1 MTRRQT
7 DPLRP
12 LTDEER
18 EVLERVNRARSEPAS
33 HVARARAL
41 LAVAEGKSYT
51 DAAELVGRSCGDVV
65 SEWVRRFNQE
75 GIAALEPRHGGGPLI
90 KYGPEEQ
97 ERILA
102 EVRRKPDVEQ
112 DGTATWSLS
121 LLQRSLQQA
130 EDGLPEVST
139 YTIRMTLYEA
149 GWTWQKGAS
158 WCETGK
164 VKRKRKA
171 GVVEVTDPEAEVKKT

>member
-1 MTRRQT
+1 MTRRQK

-18 EVLERVNRARSEPAS
+18 DVLEQISRARSEPAS
-33 HVARARAL
+33 HVVRARAL

-51 DAAELVGRSCGDVV
+51 AAAKLVGRSCGDVV
-65 SEWVRRFNQE
+65 SEWVTRFNQE
-75 GIAALEPRHGGGPLI
+75 GIAALDPRHGGGPSI
-90 KYGPEEQ
+90 KYGPEER

-102 EVRRKPDVEQ
+102 EARRKPDVEQ

-121 LLQRSLQQA
+121 TLQRSLREA

-139 YTIRMTLYEA
+139 YTIRITLREA
-149 GWTWQKGAS
+149 SWSWQKDTS

-164 VKRKRKA
+164 VKRKRKE